1 MAFVFGKK
9 LISAVSLK
17 IAMSTLKSLAI
28 WLLIMSVEVVHGIL
42 RTLFLEPLIGD
53 FRARQIGVF
62 VGSLIILTI
71 AYFSIQWIRAEN
83 TRSLLVIG
91 FIWLILTL
99 LFEIA
104 LGRFVFDFSWEKILS
119 DYDILRGG
127 LLPFGLIILT
137 LSPLIADKLRGL
149 TKRNS

>member
-1 MAFVFGKK
+1 M
-9 LISAVSLK
+9 L
-17 IAMSTLKSLAI
+17 TLKSLAI

-62 VGSLIILTI
+62 GGSLIVLTI

-83 TRSLLVIG
+83 TQSLLVIG

-99 LFEIA
+99 LFEVS
-104 LGRFVFDFSWEKILS
+104 LGRCVFGFSWEKILS

-127 LLPFGLIILT
+127 LLPFGIIILT
-137 LSPLIADKLRGL
+137 LSPLIAYKLRGL